1 MKKALITGITGQ
13 DGSYLAEILLSKG
26 YEVHGIKRRSSSF
39 NTERIDH
46 IYRDIHADSN
56 LKLHYGDMLDSTS
69 LIRLVHDIQPDEVYN
84 LAAQSHVKVSW
95 ECPEYTA
102 DCNALGTLRLLEA
115 IKMNKLTNKTRFFQ
129 ASTSE
134 LYGLTQDSTQN
145 ETTRFYPRSPYAAAK
160 LYAYW
165 IAVNYRESFNMYT
178 VNGILFNH
186 ESPRR
191 GGTFVTKKITS
202 AVAKIKYDLQ
212 DTLYLGNLDAKRDW
226 GHSKDYMQ
234 GVWLMLQQ
242 DQPDDYVLATGTTT
256 SIRDFCKM
264 AFAEAGIDI
273 EFQGYGVEE
282 TAIDK
287 QTGKT
292 VIKIDSRYFR
302 PAEVDYLCGDSSKA
316 REKLNW
322 APTYDLNSLIKEMVT
337 EDLKRA
343 KKEKLI
349 FESET
354 QNNE

>member
-13 DGSYLAEILLSKG
+13 DGSYLAELLLSKG

-115 IKMNKLTNKTRFFQ
+115 IKMNNLIDKTRFFQ

-134 LYGLTQDSTQN
+134 LYGLTQGEMQN
-145 ETTRFYPRSPYAAAK
+145 ENTRFYPRSPYAAAK

-165 IAVNYRESFNMYT
+165 IAVNYRESFGMYT
-178 VNGILFNH
+178 VNGLLFNH

-191 GGTFVTKKITS
+191 GGTFVTKKIT
-202 AVAKIKYDLQ
+202 AAATRIKLGLQ
-212 DTLYLGNLDAKRDW
+212 KELFLGNLDAKRDW
-226 GHSKDYMQ
+226 GHSKDYMR

-242 DQPDDYVLATGTTT
+242 DCPDDYVLATGSTTT
-256 SIRDFCKM
+256 IREFCKL
-264 AFAEAGIDI
+264 AFKEVGIDL
-273 EFQGYGVEE
+273 EFRGSGVDEVGVDV
-282 TAIDK
+282 A
-287 QTGKT
+287 TGNI
-292 VIKIDSRYFR
+292 VVRIDSRYFR

-316 REKLNW
+316 RERLGW
-322 APTYDLNSLIKEMVT
+322 TPEYDLNSIIKEMVE
-337 EDLKRA
+337 EDFKHA

-349 FESET
+349 LESGGVDE
-354 QNNE
+354 